1 MSVLGR
7 FLEDRRR
14 SMVWWSGGV
23 AAYVGVNNAFY
34 PTIKN
39 VTGIENLVKDL
50 PDAFKTLIG
59 SSDQILITSPAGYLQ
74 GRLFGLILPVLL
86 LIFAV
91 GAGAY
96 AIGGSEEDGTL
107 ELLLSNPVTRGRV
120 LIERFVAVVA
130 LSLGLGIVATAS
142 LLAFSPPFGLLGGV
156 SIPGLVAAVFAA
168 TVFGLMHGAIAF
180 AAGAWTGRRS
190 VAIATAATVAVAG
203 NLLNAVAA
211 SSESFHFLRFASPW
225 HWYGG
230 RNMLAQGIALEP
242 FLAPIA
248 VSVVCAAVAW
258 WSFRRRDLH

>member
-1 MSVLGR
+1 MRIFGR

-14 SMVWWSGGV
+14 STVWWSGGV
-23 AAYVGVNNAFY
+23 AAYVAVNNAFY

-39 VTGIENLVKDL
+39 TAGIENLVKNL
-50 PDAFKTLIG
+50 PDTFKTLIG

-74 GRLFGLILPVLL
+74 GRVFGLILPVLL
-86 LIFAV
+86 LVFAV

-120 LIERFVAVVA
+120 LIERFFAVVA
-130 LSLGLGIVATAS
+130 LSTSLGIVVAAS
-142 LLAFSPPFGLLGGV
+142 LLAFSPPFGLLEGV

-168 TVFGLMHGAIAF
+168 TAFGVMHGAIAF
-180 AAGAWTGRRS
+180 AAGAWTGHRS
-190 VAIATAATVAVAG
+190 VAIATATTVAVVG

-211 SSESFHFLRFASPW
+211 ASESLHILRFASPW

-242 FLAPIA
+242 FLVPIA
-248 VSVVCAAVAW
+248 VSVVCAAVGW

>member
-23 AAYVGVNNAFY
+23 AAYVAVNNAFY

-59 SSDQILITSPAGYLQ
+59 SNDQILITSPAGYLQ
-74 GRLFGLILPVLL
+74 GRVFSLILPVLL

-120 LIERFVAVVA
+120 LIERFVAVVEI
-130 LSLGLGIVATAS
+130 GRAS
-142 LLAFSPPFGLLGGV
+142 CRERVL
-156 SIPGLVAAVFAA
+156 
-168 TVFGLMHGAIAF
+168 
-180 AAGAWTGRRS
+180 
-190 VAIATAATVAVAG
+190 
-203 NLLNAVAA
+203 
-211 SSESFHFLRFASPW
+211 
-225 HWYGG
+225 
-230 RNMLAQGIALEP
+230 
-242 FLAPIA
+242 
-248 VSVVCAAVAW
+248 
-258 WSFRRRDLH
+258 

>member
-1 MSVLGR
+1 MRVLGR

-14 SMVWWSGGV
+14 SMLWWSGGV
-23 AAYVGVNNAFY
+23 AAYVAVNNAFY

-39 VTGIENLVKDL
+39 VTGIENLVKNL
-50 PDAFKTLIG
+50 PDTFKTLIG
-59 SSDQILITSPAGYLQ
+59 GGDQILITSPPGYLQ
-74 GRLFGLILPVLL
+74 GRLFGLTLPVLL

-130 LSLGLGIVATAS
+130 LSLGLGIVTTAS
-142 LLAFSPPFGLLGGV
+142 LLAFSPPFGLLAGV

-168 TVFGLMHGAIAF
+168 TAFGLMHGAIAF

-190 VAIATAATVAVAG
+190 VAIATAATVAVVG
-203 NLLNAVAA
+203 NLLNAVAV
-211 SSESFHFLRFASPW
+211 SSESLHFLRFASPW

-230 RNMLAQGIALEP
+230 RNMLVQGIALEP

>member
-1 MSVLGR
+1 
-7 FLEDRRR
+7 
-14 SMVWWSGGV
+14 MVWWSGGV
-23 AAYVGVNNAFY
+23 AAYVAVNNAFY

-59 SSDQILITSPAGYLQ
+59 SNDQILITSPAGYLQ
-74 GRLFGLILPVLL
+74 GRVFSLILPVLL

-130 LSLGLGIVATAS
+130 LSLGLGIVAAAS
-142 LLAFSPPFGLLGGV
+142 LLVFSPPFGLLEGV

-180 AAGAWTGRRS
+180 AAGASTGRRS
-190 VAIATAATVAVAG
+190 VAIATAATLAVVG

-211 SSESFHFLRFASPW
+211 ASESFHFLRFASPW

-248 VSVVCAAVAW
+248 VSVICAAVAL